1 MSFRREKRQGKGGSR
16 RTHGNFLVYLT
27 VIKKFR
33 YFWIDF
39 TPILYLGGFWFPSI
53 CRSFSR
59 WMVGVMDSKLDIA
72 KILETPG
79 TLSIPLGPSV
89 MYWLLQ
95 IGCFLILSVLCACI
109 LKNKQAVLFF
119 LSATT
124 LSYGVLYV
132 AAWALSFLIFHK
144 CCGLNSTPLVYWL
157 LYAPVACFLS
167 ALSLSAV
174 FTYRLRNKAVKLYT
188 INSICSL
195 LGWLFLGFKFCSC
208 ISVFMKN
215 EVSIGAIRRIFLP

>member
-1 MSFRREKRQGKGGSR
+1 MSKKCRR
-16 RTHGNFLVYLT
+16 
-27 VIKKFR
+27 
-33 YFWIDF
+33 FWIDF
-39 TPILYLGGFWFPSI
+39 IPILYLGGFWVPSI
-53 CRSFSR
+53 CRSFGR
-59 WMVGVMDSKLDIA
+59 WMTGVMNSKLDVA

-79 TLSIPLGPSV
+79 TFSIPLGPSV
-89 MYWLLQ
+89 ADWLRQ
-95 IGCFLILSVLCACI
+95 IGCYLILSVLCACI
-109 LKNKQAVLFF
+109 KKNKQAVLFF

-132 AAWALSFLIFHK
+132 AVWTLSFLIFHK
-144 CCGLNSTPLVYWL
+144 CCGLNSASLVPWL

-174 FTYRLRNKAVKLYT
+174 FICRFRHKTVKLYA

-195 LGWLFLGFKFCSC
+195 SGWLFLGSRFCSC

-215 EVSIGAIRRIFLP
+215 EVSVGAIRRIFLP

>member
-1 MSFRREKRQGKGGSR
+1 M
-16 RTHGNFLVYLT
+16 N
-27 VIKKFR
+27 
-33 YFWIDF
+33 
-39 TPILYLGGFWFPSI
+39 
-53 CRSFSR
+53 
-59 WMVGVMDSKLDIA
+59 SKLDIA

-79 TLSIPLGPSV
+79 TRSIPLGPSV
-89 MYWLLQ
+89 MDWLLQ

-109 LKNKQAVLFF
+109 LKNKQTVLFF

-132 AAWALSFLIFHK
+132 AVWALSFLIFHK
-144 CCGLNSTPLVYWL
+144 CCGLNSTPLVHWL
-157 LYAPVACFLS
+157 LLCAPVACSLS

-174 FTYRLRNKAVKLYT
+174 FAYRLRNKAVKLYT